1 MIITRGRG
9 DSLTAVTEIYSSADY
24 WSACDLNLDGA
35 PHRAERLASGSAR
48 RGESMFLSTDAL
60 TAHLEAMLRYEGYY
74 GYVVE
79 CSLHQDYMAA
89 GCRLILR
96 FFSERGGAGRPQ

>member
-1 MIITRGRG
+1 MMPMRM
-9 DSLTAVTEIYSSADY
+9 SQ
-24 WSACDLNLDGA
+24 
-35 PHRAERLASGSAR
+35 ASNWQ
-48 RGESMFLSTDAL
+48 
-60 TAHLEAMLRYEGYY
+60 AHLEAMLRYEGYY